1 MINIGFH
8 IRRALLCYT
17 VLVSMDGIWA
27 HNFDLLDFLVR
38 EPAVPVC
45 NRQERQVLTA
55 NGIPCRLDSCDA
67 EKIDAVSK

>member
-1 MINIGFH
+1 
-8 IRRALLCYT
+8 
-17 VLVSMDGIWA
+17 MDGIWA